1 MPGGRR
7 DTHVKGSRRL
17 LCPRHHFAAWRVAIL
32 LRPTPMKSAKSQSG
46 PLVCTIGH
54 SNRPLDM
61 FIELL
66 RRNEI
71 VRVLDV
77 RTVPRSAHNPQFNRD
92 TLPASLAA
100 IQIAYTYLP
109 GLGGLR
115 HTRAG
120 SVNTGWRNLSFRG
133 YADYMQ
139 LPEFAD
145 NAQWVA
151 ELASTERCAL
161 MCAEA
166 VPWRCHRSMI
176 GDALLVRGVRVEDII
191 GSKGRTPHVLTAFAR
206 VDGTQVTYPP
216 IEMLLKEP

>member
-1 MPGGRR
+1 
-7 DTHVKGSRRL
+7 
-17 LCPRHHFAAWRVAIL
+17 
-32 LRPTPMKSAKSQSG
+32 MKSAKSQSG
-46 PLVCTIGH
+46 PLACTIGY
-54 SNRPLDM
+54 SNQPLDM

-71 VRVLDV
+71 VPVFDV
-77 RTVPRSAHNPQFNRD
+77 RTVPRSDHNPPFNRD
-92 TLPASLAA
+92 TLPASLDAN
-100 IQIAYTYLP
+100 QIAYTYLP

-115 HTRAG
+115 HTHVG
-120 SVNTGWRNLSFRG
+120 SVNSAWRNLLFRG

-145 NAQWVA
+145 NVQWIA

-176 GDALLVRGVRVEDII
+176 GDALLVRGVRVEELLDRKDAHHTCLRRSPVLMERKLPIHQ
-191 GSKGRTPHVLTAFAR
+191 SKCC
-206 VDGTQVTYPP
+206 
-216 IEMLLKEP
+216 